1 MDSVLE
7 TNKLSKKYGNYFA
20 VNQVDMHIS
29 RGDVYGYIGKNGA
42 GKTTL
47 MKMICGLINPTS
59 GSYTI
64 FGEKNPD
71 KARKKVGSLI
81 ESPALYPKFTCRQN
95 LTYYCALHGISPSR
109 VPDLLTYV
117 GLSKAMDKKA
127 QDLSL
132 GMKQRLSIAIAIL
145 NDPEFLVLDE
155 PINGL
160 DPEGIMEVR
169 NLMITLNRDR
179 GMTILISSHIL
190 GELEKVATRYGII
203 SAGKI
208 VMEASAAELEQLA
221 GSRLFIE
228 TDNAERASELIRSRI
243 SDIDLSVEQE
253 KSRIYLKNHE
263 ADAAA
268 INSLLVRND
277 FSVSRI
283 AEEKADIEKYFI
295 DVTGGNTENE

>member
-1 MDSVLE
+1 MNSVLE
-7 TNKLSKKYGNYFA
+7 TKKLSKKYGHYYA
-20 VNQVDMHIS
+20 VNQVDMHIQK
-29 RGDVYGYIGKNGA
+29 GDVYGYIGKNGA

-47 MKMICGLINPTS
+47 MKMVCGLINPTS

-71 KARKKVGSLI
+71 KARKRVGSLI
-81 ESPALYPKFTCRQN
+81 ESPALYPKLSCREN
-95 LTYYCALHGISPSR
+95 LNYYCKLHGISTSK
-109 VPDLLTYV
+109 VPQMLSYV
-117 GLSKAMDKKA
+117 GLDKAMDKHA
-127 QDLSL
+127 QALSL

-145 NDPEFLVLDE
+145 NDPEFLILDE

-169 NLMITLNRDR
+169 NLMISLNQEK

-208 VMEASAAELEQLA
+208 VMEATAEELERLA
-221 GSRLFIE
+221 GANLFIE
-228 TDNAERASELIRSRI
+228 TNNAERAAEVIKASI
-243 SDIDLSVEQE
+243 SDIDLRMDSAA
-253 KSRIYLKNHE
+253 SRVYLGNHE
-263 ADAAA
+263 TDVAA
-268 INSLLVRND
+268 INRLLVTNG
-277 FSVSRI
+277 FNVSRI

-295 DVTGGNTENE
+295 DVTGGAENE